1 MGTAPAKVFLPAEEV
16 RSDSRI
22 SPEIL
27 PAASQSIDSATLLE
41 SLRQAVASK
50 TESVESIFKAIA
62 AAAQILTKSDGV
74 ALAIRQN
81 GRIICR
87 ARSGEMAPEIGST
100 IDPDSGISGEC
111 VRAAAILMCHDT
123 LEDKRVEAEVCRAL
137 GIRSVV
143 AVPLRGEMG
152 MAGIL
157 EAFSSRPNAFDGDA
171 LNCLR
176 ALSQIAEMTYARER
190 GEAWRAVPLSLKTQ
204 MRSAQIVVD
213 DVIGP
218 EYATKPS
225 GRVWIIATVAMAL
238 LTFSVA
244 WWSWHH
250 SADDVEAV
258 TQATH
263 SATPA
268 MTAPAAGN
276 IVVPSIPKPTPSI
289 TVLPNAGTNRGLMRT
304 KKLLLKTAQV
314 RTAKNASDMTL
325 QSALPQNAAELDGVT
340 DATKGTN

>member
-1 MGTAPAKVFLPAEEV
+1 MGTAPARVFLPAEEV

-27 PAASQSIDSATLLE
+27 PAPSLSIDSATLLE

-62 AAAQILTKSDGV
+62 AAAQVLTKSDGV

-87 ARSGEMAPEIGST
+87 ARSGEMAPQLGST

-111 VRAAAILMCHDT
+111 VRAAAILLCHDT
-123 LEDKRVEAEVCRAL
+123 LADKRVEAEVCRTM
-137 GIRSVV
+137 GIRSIV

-157 EAFSSRPNAFDGDA
+157 EAFSSRPNAYDSDA
-171 LNCLR
+171 LNSLR

-204 MRSAQIVVD
+204 MRAAQIVVD
-213 DVIGP
+213 DVIGS
-218 EYATKPS
+218 EYATNPS

-258 TQATH
+258 TQAAH
-263 SATPA
+263 SGTPA
-268 MTAPAAGN
+268 MSAPAASN

-289 TVLPNAGTNRGLMRT
+289 TVLPNGGANQSIIRTN
-304 KKLLLKTAQV
+304 KLLRKTAQV
-314 RTAKNASDMTL
+314 RTAKNASDMAL
-325 QSALPQNAAELDGVT
+325 QSALPPNTGELVSVT
-340 DATKGTN
+340 DASKGTN

>member
-1 MGTAPAKVFLPAEEV
+1 MATAAVKALSPAEEV
-16 RSDSRI
+16 SPNSRT
-22 SPEIL
+22 STEIL
-27 PAASQSIDSATLLE
+27 SASSQSIDGVTLIE
-41 SLRQAVASK
+41 SLRQAVGSK
-50 TESVESIFKAIA
+50 SENVESIFKAVA

-74 ALAIRQN
+74 ALAMRQN

-87 ARSGEMAPEIGST
+87 ARSGEMAPELGTT

-123 LEDKRVEAEVCRAL
+123 LEDKRVEAEVCRNM

-171 LNCLR
+171 LNSLR

-218 EYATKPS
+218 EYATKAS
-225 GRVWIIATVAMAL
+225 GRVWIIATVAMAI

-250 SADDVEAV
+250 SADEMESV

-263 SATPA
+263 SSTPA
-268 MTAPAAGN
+268 TTAPPPST
-276 IVVPSIPKPTPSI
+276 VVIPAIPKPTPSMPA
-289 TVLPNAGTNRGLMRT
+289 LPKAGTSLSSIGVRKILR
-304 KKLLLKTAQV
+304 KTAQESP
-314 RTAKNASDMTL
+314 AKNASFTAL
-325 QSALPQNAAELDGVT
+325 RPALPPSTGELVSVT
-340 DATKGTN
+340 DTSKGTN